1 MFTVSTGS
9 LMLNQEDYSLKKM
22 IFLQV
27 SAAITW
33 KGVTGPFFVR
43 EKGLKVS
50 RNQHLEHLQNDS
62 EPCHYARKS

>member
-9 LMLNQEDYSLKKM
+9 LMLNQEDYSLKKV

-50 RNQHLEHLQNDS
+50 RN
-62 EPCHYARKS
+62 